1 MIELSE
7 ENKILYEKN
16 VGLYLNYIEE
26 LKQNSILAKEM
37 LLNYEFN
44 PFPNDGTI
52 EEKISFVAQFTPLL
66 NYLIFFPDDEII
78 RKLKELRF
86 SGKALK
92 WFVNLEKITDEIN
105 RLEKIKGLYINPL
118 MFLIGIESHLYNSFF
133 ISYVEDFELSKTYN
147 KSETNIISLEYD
159 NRIRRR
165 EYHKV
170 KKQKAKMDDYEKL
183 MNQLHDDFE
192 ELTKEDNGYSN
203 KTFSEL
209 AKGNT
214 KSYYNC
220 LNTFKNQGI
229 SKNKVYLELFPLLK
243 MIMKDDKMLTE
254 DEFIISKDEKYDAVY
269 KKYKISHVKQ
279 IIQ

>member
-16 VGLYLNYIEE
+16 VGLYLTYIEE

-52 EEKISFVAQFTPLL
+52 EEKISFAAQFTPLL
-66 NYLIFFPDDEII
+66 SYLIFFPDDEII
-78 RKLKELRF
+78 QKLKELRF

-92 WFVNLEKITDEIN
+92 WFVNLEKITNEIN
-105 RLEKIKGLYINPL
+105 RLANIKGLFFNP
-118 MFLIGIESHLYNSFF
+118 FLFLFGIESHLYNSFF
-133 ISYVEDFELSKTYN
+133 ISYVEDFELSITYN
-147 KSETNIISLEYD
+147 KSETNILSLEYD

-165 EYHKV
+165 KYNED

-183 MNQLHDDFE
+183 MNQLHDDLE
-192 ELTKEDNGYSN
+192 EATKEDNGYSN

-220 LNTFKNQGI
+220 LNTFKTQGI

-243 MIMKDDKMLTE
+243 MIMKKDKMLTE
-254 DEFIISKDEKYDAVY
+254 EEFIISKDEKYDADY
-269 KKYKISHVKQ
+269 KKYKIKRVKDFLQ
-279 IIQ
+279 